1 VLVARDLKV
10 SQGWK
15 MGGVVEGSE
24 ANRVETDSCSC
35 NGTETGA
42 EGEYPGETDFT
53 TKA

>member
-1 VLVARDLKV
+1 VKKTNAN
-10 SQGWK
+10 
-15 MGGVVEGSE
+15 GGL
-24 ANRVETDSCSC
+24 DSCSC